1 MGNQQKLSPKLLERR
16 IQVLDAWLHGELPG
30 SRWTAEDVRRIA
42 FHRVYAEDVEQQ
54 DLKPV
59 TDKILKAAMERWRA
73 KHILDEPDYP
83 QSARERNEKRN
94 SKPLSDFLRRT
105 PRVLTPEQQE
115 SIDAFKHELT
125 ETVDAILNEDCGD
138 TALELS
144 DEERTI
150 IASEV
155 GQYIDE
161 FLRKKVD
168 DLESEDSKDRI
179 GEHVA
184 EYVRDLI
191 QKTIDERLEGA

>member
-1 MGNQQKLSPKLLERR
+1 MLGGEIVTRTFRDEFVALIQGTLDEYDPVKIEEHYRLCRKEEKEEERIEELRTAAEEYQRLAPRPSPRQIIRRWLSENSCTVAQLAARAEVGDATVYRIMEGKYDYERYS
-16 IQVLDAWLHGELPG
+16 EN
-30 SRWTAEDVRRIA
+30 
-42 FHRVYAEDVEQQ
+42 
-54 DLKPV
+54 
-59 TDKILKAAMERWRA
+59 LKALAAVM
-73 KHILDEPDYP
+73 
-83 QSARERNEKRN
+83 
-94 SKPLSDFLRRT
+94 
-105 PRVLTPEQQE
+105 
-115 SIDAFKHELT
+115 
-125 ETVDAILNEDCGD
+125 DCD
-138 TALELS
+138 WQELS

-155 GQYIDE
+155 GQYIDD